1 MLHLLF
7 TEGSRKLKT
16 KSCMQICRQLFLL
29 KENLISDG
37 QQYHQYQQKE
47 QSLNINKAMTYDI
60 WNPGPGLRQA
70 QRCGGVKQVKGMPT
84 LTSW

>member
-1 MLHLLF
+1 
-7 TEGSRKLKT
+7 
-16 KSCMQICRQLFLL
+16 MQICRQLFLL

-60 WNPGPGLRQA
+60 
-70 QRCGGVKQVKGMPT
+70 
-84 LTSW
+84 